1 MIRVFGHQMTDPI
14 GLAELAGIFFQSEAD
29 LSTTL
34 GFLDGFNRVLT
45 VAIRR
50 PLHRICRIITG
61 PARSHDNTISNN
73 KR

>member
-1 MIRVFGHQMTDPI
+1 MIRVFGHQMTDPVS
-14 GLAELAGIFFQSEAD
+14 LTELAGIFFQSESD

-50 PLHRICRIITG
+50 PLHCICRIVTG
-61 PARSHDNTISNN
+61 PARLNDNTISNN